1 MNEISYGEPRPEA
14 VRDLSQTLAAQQL
27 AGSMGT
33 EELARNFLARVQRDI
48 DEQVDLRVRQQV
60 ATIKMPQS
68 SSSSDFKQVAIT
80 SLVIGALL
88 TVAKST
94 DLGAGGIAIV
104 WAALVIVNVLWA
116 VVWLVRR

>member
-1 MNEISYGEPRPEA
+1 MNDITYGEPRPEA
-14 VRDLSQTLAAQQL
+14 VRDLSQTLATQQL
-27 AGSMGT
+27 AGSTAT

-60 ATIKMPQS
+60 ATIKPPQG
-68 SSSSDFKQVAIT
+68 SSSSDVKQVAIT

-88 TVAKST
+88 TVAKAT

-104 WAALVIVNVLWA
+104 WSALVIVNVLWA